1 MADAPALVR
10 SFAHFLT
17 GCGFAPS
24 SVYNAMEGI
33 GREYKEAYVG
43 PRESCLDKNEDTV
56 ML

>member
-24 SVYNAMEGI
+24 SVYNAMANI
-33 GREYKEAYVG
+33 GTEYNEAYI
-43 PRESCLDKNEDTV
+43 DKE
-56 ML
+56 